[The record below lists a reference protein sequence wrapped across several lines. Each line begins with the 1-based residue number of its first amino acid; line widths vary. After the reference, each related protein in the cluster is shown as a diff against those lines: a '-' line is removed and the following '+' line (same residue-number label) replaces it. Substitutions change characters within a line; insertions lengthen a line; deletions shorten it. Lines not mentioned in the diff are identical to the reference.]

1 MIHIKKEKKK
11 KRGLGMQPVAYKRYL
26 PICKGQIVFSH
37 FHTESVRKTSVLIH
51 FPAAFFVRNTPK
63 ESV

>member
-1 MIHIKKEKKK
+1 
-11 KRGLGMQPVAYKRYL
+11 MQPVAYKRYL

-37 FHTESVRKTSVLIH
+37 FHTESVRKTSSVLIH